1 MDDDRQYEN
10 RHKMEYHRG
19 AQSLV
24 NKMYRFS
31 MPSVILTCN
40 CTNGNQ
46 LDWTLYVQWNA
57 DPQHEIKEKN
67 ALVMNKKI
75 RSFMTERQASIL
87 ELELEAAIS
96 AKNEALA
103 ARDVAL
109 QQRDEALAQRDTALL
124 ERDNALAALQ
134 CQNNARMTLQSRN
147 NAANFPLNGGIQR
160 GPKRMHHSSNHIS
173 SMTEAAYN
181 TNDIIIKDA
190 SPVTVITSEDVKSQL
205 TKITKENKVNSS
217 KAPSPPAKVK
227 KMGEDL
233 NRKAYSEGT
242 KIKSEWDRHDVGL
255 NLIAF
260 DETIMPVPVCTCTG
274 LPRQCYKW
282 GNGGWQSSCCTTTL
296 SMYPLPQLPNK
307 RHARIGGRK
316 MSGSV
321 FTRLL
326 SRFASE
332 GHDLSI
338 PLDLKD
344 YWARH
349 GTNRYIT
356 IK

>member
-10 RHKMEYHRG
+10 GRHKMDYYRG
-19 AQSLV
+19 AHSL
-24 NKMYRFS
+24 
-31 MPSVILTCN
+31 
-40 CTNGNQ
+40 
-46 LDWTLYVQWNA
+46 WNV
-57 DPQHEIKEKN
+57 DPQHQIKEQN

-75 RSFMTERQASIL
+75 RSIMAERQAALL

-96 AKNEALA
+96 EKNEALA

-109 QQRDEALAQRDTALL
+109 RQRDEALAQRDNALL

-134 CQNNARMTLQSRN
+134 SRN
-147 NAANFPLNGGIQR
+147 STANFPFNGGIQR
-160 GPKRMHHSSNHIS
+160 GSKRMHHSSNHIS
-173 SMTEAAYN
+173 NMTEAAYS
-181 TNDIIIKDA
+181 TTDIIIRDA
-190 SPVTVITSEDVKSQL
+190 SPVTVITSEDVKSHL
-205 TKITKENKVNSS
+205 TKRTKENKASQTPT
-217 KAPSPPAKVK
+217 KIK

-242 KIKSEWDRHDVGL
+242 KIKSEWDRQDVGL
-255 NLIAF
+255 NSIAF
-260 DETIMPVPVCTCTG
+260 DETVMPVPVCTCTG
-274 LPRQCYKW
+274 VPRQCYKW

-296 SMYPLPQLPNK
+296 SMHPLPQLPNK

-316 MSGSV
+316 MSGNV
-321 FTRLL
+321 FRRLL

-332 GHDLSI
+332 GHDLSR

>member
-1 MDDDRQYEN
+1 M
-10 RHKMEYHRG
+10 
-19 AQSLV
+19 
-24 NKMYRFS
+24 
-31 MPSVILTCN
+31 
-40 CTNGNQ
+40 
-46 LDWTLYVQWNA
+46 
-57 DPQHEIKEKN
+57 DPQHQAKEPN

-75 RSFMTERQASIL
+75 RSIMAERQAAIL

-96 AKNEALA
+96 EKNEALA
-103 ARDVAL
+103 ARDLAL
-109 QQRDEALAQRDTALL
+109 RQRDEALAQRDNALM

-134 CQNNARMTLQSRN
+134 NRN
-147 NAANFPLNGGIQR
+147 SAVNFQLGGGIQC
-160 GPKRMHHSSNHIS
+160 GSKRMHQ
-173 SMTEAAYN
+173 AACSPK
-181 TNDIIIKDA
+181 DMPRRDA
-190 SPVTVITSEDVKSQL
+190 SPMTVKASEAVKSHQA
-205 TKITKENKVNSS
+205 KRTKEDNVINS
-217 KAPSPPAKVK
+217 KASKPPSKVK

-233 NRKAYSEGT
+233 NRQASSGGI
-242 KIKSEWDRHDVGL
+242 KIKSEWDRQDVGL
-255 NLIAF
+255 NLVAF

-274 LPRQCYKW
+274 VPRQCYKW

-326 SRFASE
+326 SRLASE
-332 GHDLSI
+332 GHDVSI
-338 PLDLKD
+338 PLDLKN

>member
-1 MDDDRQYEN
+1 
-10 RHKMEYHRG
+10 
-19 AQSLV
+19 
-24 NKMYRFS
+24 
-31 MPSVILTCN
+31 
-40 CTNGNQ
+40 
-46 LDWTLYVQWNA
+46 
-57 DPQHEIKEKN
+57 
-67 ALVMNKKI
+67 MNKKL
-75 RSFMTERQASIL
+75 RSVMAERQAAIL
-87 ELELEAAIS
+87 EFELEAAIS
-96 AKNEALA
+96 EKNEALA
-103 ARDVAL
+103 ARDAAL
-109 QQRDEALAQRDTALL
+109 RQRDEALAQRDNALL

-134 CQNNARMTLQSRN
+134 NRN
-147 NAANFPLNGGIQR
+147 NAVNFPFNGGIQR
-160 GPKRMHHSSNHIS
+160 GPKRLHHSSNHLTN
-173 SMTEAAYN
+173 MTETAYI
-181 TNDIIIKDA
+181 TKDMIIRDA
-190 SPVTVITSEDVKSQL
+190 SPVTVITSEDVKAHQNKR
-205 TKITKENKVNSS
+205 TKGNKAS
-217 KAPSPPAKVK
+217 KPPTKVK

-242 KIKSEWDRHDVGL
+242 KIKSEWDRQDIGL
-255 NLIAF
+255 NLVVF

-274 LPRQCYKW
+274 VPRQCYKW

-307 RHARIGGRK
+307 RHSRIGGRK

-326 SRFASE
+326 SRLASE

-338 PLDLKD
+338 PLDLKE

>member
-1 MDDDRQYEN
+1 MDDGRQHEN
-10 RHKMEYHRG
+10 SRHKMEYYRG
-19 AQSLV
+19 AHSL
-24 NKMYRFS
+24 
-31 MPSVILTCN
+31 
-40 CTNGNQ
+40 
-46 LDWTLYVQWNA
+46 WNT
-57 DPQHEIKEKN
+57 DPQHQVEQPN

-75 RSFMTERQASIL
+75 RSIMAERQAAIL

-96 AKNEALA
+96 EKNEALA
-103 ARDVAL
+103 ARDAAL
-109 QQRDEALAQRDTALL
+109 RQRDEALAQRDNALL

-134 CQNNARMTLQSRN
+134 NR
-147 NAANFPLNGGIQR
+147 FDGGIQS
-160 GPKRMHHSSNHIS
+160 GSKRMHHSSNHQS
-173 SMTEAAYN
+173 NMTETAYS
-181 TNDIIIKDA
+181 TKDMTIRDA
-190 SPVTVITSEDVKSQL
+190 SSVTVIASEAVKSHQ
-205 TKITKENKVNSS
+205 TKRTKENKVINS
-217 KAPSPPAKVK
+217 KASKPPNKVK

-233 NRKAYSEGT
+233 NRQASSEGT
-242 KIKSEWDRHDVGL
+242 KIKSEWDRQDVGL
-255 NLIAF
+255 NLVAF

-274 LPRQCYKW
+274 VPRQCYKW

-326 SRFASE
+326 SRLASE

>member
-1 MDDDRQYEN
+1 MEDGRQNEN
-10 RHKMEYHRG
+10 DRHKMEYYRG
-19 AQSLV
+19 PHA
-24 NKMYRFS
+24 M
-31 MPSVILTCN
+31 
-40 CTNGNQ
+40 
-46 LDWTLYVQWNA
+46 WNTGS
-57 DPQHEIKEKN
+57 QHQVKEPN

-75 RSFMTERQASIL
+75 RSIMAERQAAIL

-96 AKNEALA
+96 EKNEALT
-103 ARDVAL
+103 ARDEAIR
-109 QQRDEALAQRDTALL
+109 QRDEALVQRDNAIL

-134 CQNNARMTLQSRN
+134 SRSSSVT
-147 NAANFPLNGGIQR
+147 FPFGSGIQC
-160 GPKRMHHSSNHIS
+160 GSKRIHHSSNHLCIVS
-173 SMTEAAYN
+173 EAAYK
-181 TNDIIIKDA
+181 TKDA
-190 SPVTVITSEDVKSQL
+190 SPITVVPSEVVKSHQV
-205 TKITKENKVNSS
+205 KRTKENKVNGS
-217 KAPSPPAKVK
+217 KASNPPYKVK

-233 NRKAYSEGT
+233 NRKASFEGT
-242 KIKSEWDRHDVGL
+242 KIRSEWHRQDVGL
-255 NLIAF
+255 NLVTF
-260 DETIMPVPVCTCTG
+260 DETTMPVPVCTCTG
-274 LPRQCYKW
+274 IPRQCYKW

-296 SMYPLPQLPNK
+296 SMHPLPQLPNK

-326 SRFASE
+326 SRLVLE

-338 PLDLKD
+338 PLDLKE

>member
-1 MDDDRQYEN
+1 M
-10 RHKMEYHRG
+10 
-19 AQSLV
+19 A
-24 NKMYRFS
+24 
-31 MPSVILTCN
+31 
-40 CTNGNQ
+40 
-46 LDWTLYVQWNA
+46 
-57 DPQHEIKEKN
+57 
-67 ALVMNKKI
+67 
-75 RSFMTERQASIL
+75 ERQAAIL

-96 AKNEALA
+96 EKNEALA
-103 ARDVAL
+103 ARDAAL
-109 QQRDEALAQRDTALL
+109 RQRDEALAQRDSALL

-134 CQNNARMTLQSRN
+134 SRSN
-147 NAANFPLNGGIQR
+147 SVNFPFNGGS
-160 GPKRMHHSSNHIS
+160 KRMHHSSNHLS
-173 SMTEAAYN
+173 DMTEAAYGSK
-181 TNDIIIKDA
+181 DIIIRDA
-190 SPVTVITSEDVKSQL
+190 SPVTVITSEAVKSHL
-205 TKITKENKVNSS
+205 AKRSKGNKVS
-217 KAPSPPAKVK
+217 KPPTKVK

-242 KIKSEWDRHDVGL
+242 KIKSEWDRQDVGL
-255 NLIAF
+255 NLVAF

-274 LPRQCYKW
+274 VPRQCYKW

-326 SRFASE
+326 SRLASE
-332 GHDLSI
+332 GHDVSI
-338 PLDLKD
+338 PLDLKE